1 MPTSQISRGHSRLL
15 AVETPTALG
24 HTSTL
29 TVVDAANATQ
39 RLNAALLRRE
49 VNARLDALPMLRQS
63 LVEVPFNIDRPWWRD
78 HPGFDLNYHLR
89 HIAVPDP
96 DDPNSLADLV
106 ARIHS
111 RPLDRS
117 RPLWELYLITG
128 LSDGRAALLF
138 KMHLAAL
145 EASTGNSLC
154 AGLIGSTPD
163 LIAEPADQ
171 LNNWVP
177 DPGPSLH
184 DISTRFWRNA
194 MVDPMRTLT
203 TVPRTLNSVPG
214 IRSVLN
220 PALALMNQ
228 RSQRSIV
235 IAEQSGITPRT
246 SFNSRVGPH
255 RRWAG
260 AELDLRRIAKVRRRF
275 GVSTVDVL
283 TAVAGGALRWWL
295 LQHDELPRESLKA
308 LVPLSVTDP
317 EAIEGIAGAVVSL
330 STNLHRIPERLAI
343 VHDQIGEAVTR
354 HGAMTAAEIRGIG
367 GGTPVVGIVASRLL
381 ERSPLADRLMPPF
394 NTTITSVPGSKEPQ
408 YALGAEVT
416 GIYPVLGVVDGMGL
430 HIGAI
435 SVGDRRCLSLVSDR
449 EQIPDLD
456 ELAGRFVDEFELLE
470 RSKPV

>member
-1 MPTSQISRGHSRLL
+1 MPTAQISRGHSRLL
-15 AVETPTALG
+15 AIETPTALG

-29 TVVDAANATQ
+29 TIVDAANAPH
-39 RLNAALLRRE
+39 RLNAALLRQE
-49 VNARLDALPMLRQS
+49 VNARLDDLPMLRQS
-63 LVEVPFNIDRPWWRD
+63 LVEVPLNLDRPWWRD

-96 DDPNSLADLV
+96 DDADALADLV

-111 RPLDRS
+111 RPLDRG
-117 RPLWELYLITG
+117 RPLWELYLISG
-128 LSDGRAALLF
+128 LADGRAALLF

-145 EASTGNSLC
+145 AESTGNSLC
-154 AGLIGSTPD
+154 AGLIGDSPD
-163 LIAEPADQ
+163 LLGDPDGTVRR
-171 LNNWVP
+171 WVP
-177 DPGPSLH
+177 QPGPTAH
-184 DISTRFWRNA
+184 DIGMTAWLNA
-194 MVDPMRTLT
+194 VVDPVRTLAA
-203 TVPRTLNSVPG
+203 VPRVLNSVPG
-214 IRSVLN
+214 IRNVLN

-228 RSQRSIV
+228 RAQRSIV

-246 SFNSRVGPH
+246 SFNARIGPH

-260 AELDLRRIAKVRRRF
+260 AELDLKRIAKVRSRF

-295 LQHDELPRESLKA
+295 LEHDELPRESLKA

-330 STNLHRIPERLAI
+330 STNVHRIPQRLAV
-343 VHDQIGEAVTR
+343 VHEQIDEAVNR

-367 GGTPVVGIVASRLL
+367 GGTPAIGIVASRLL

-435 SVGDRRCLSLVSDR
+435 SVGDLLCLSLVSDR
-449 EQIPDLD
+449 EQIPDLAD
-456 ELAGRFVDEFELLE
+456 LAARFVHEFELLE
-470 RSKPV
+470 RAKP